1 MNGDQLSP
9 RRREL
14 LEALRRERRLPARAD
29 GIPRREPSERAPMSF
44 SQQRLWYLDRMLPG
58 ASLYLVP
65 VAYRLQ
71 GPLDHEALVKA
82 LNELVARHESLRTTF
97 AMDGAEPV
105 QLIAADLRL
114 DLPVVDCDGEDE
126 LWSRLAA
133 LAVEPMDL
141 SRGPLLRGRLL
152 RRGPEEHVLLLTFHH
167 AVADD
172 WSLEVF
178 NRELG
183 ELYAAH
189 HAGRPVELPEPAI
202 QYPDF
207 AIWQREWSAGPE
219 YDAQLSHWR
228 RALEGAPQ
236 VLELLPDRPRP
247 PAQSFEGRSLP
258 FRVEGPAEDFHVFC
272 RALGATP
279 AMVLLAA
286 FQVLLARYTGHTD
299 IVVGTPI
306 ANRDRAELEGLIG
319 FLTNTVVIRTD
330 VSGNPSFAAVVAR
343 VREAM
348 LDAHANQGL
357 PFEKLV
363 EALRPERHLSR
374 SPLFQMMFI
383 YQQGAES
390 RPDLDELTVTPV
402 QVPCETS
409 KFDLTLAVRDGED
422 GIEGSVE
429 YSTDLFDE
437 ASIRALTRHFGTLL
451 AAAVADAATPVWE
464 LPILSPVERERILVG
479 WNQTDQPIGENLVH
493 RMFTLR
499 ARAVPDAVAVVD
511 EGGELTYRELDAA
524 SDEWARALQAL
535 GVGRGSLVGI
545 CLERSVEFAVAFL
558 AVLKAGGAYV
568 PLDPAQ
574 PKDRLAFVLD
584 DTQAALL
591 LTSGRLAD
599 RFAGSPARVVEVE
612 TLDGSGAPPLRESGT
627 GHDDLAYVIYTSGS
641 TGRPK
646 GVMVTHRGLANY
658 AAWARDEYAP
668 VGGAPVHSSVGF
680 DLTVTSMLVPLLAGG
695 TVHLLPEGVGAEGL
709 GEALLAR
716 RAPYGLTKIT
726 PAHLEVVAHQ
736 LPPHEAA
743 GRTRSFVIGGESLLA
758 ENIAFW
764 RRHAPETRLINEYGP
779 TETTVGCATYEVSER
794 SPVTGA
800 VPIGRPIANTR
811 LYVLDPLL
819 NPVPVGVAGELH
831 VGGAGVARGYLN
843 RPGLTAERFL
853 PDPFSTSGGERMY
866 RTGDI
871 VRYRADGNLEYLGRQ
886 DTQVKLRGFRVEL
899 GEIEAVMTRLPAVAE
914 VAVTLREDTP
924 GDRRLVAYVVESG
937 DGDQG
942 GAGALREALR
952 AELPDYMV
960 PSAFVVLDALPL
972 TANGKVDRAAL
983 PAPSSGPVP
992 EPARDNEMEGDVE
1005 GIVAGVWRTLLGRD
1019 DIGAHDNFFE
1029 AGGHSLLLLA
1039 VHGRLV
1045 ELFGDR
1051 LTVTDLFRHPTIR
1064 SLADFLVAGDPARA
1078 TVAVKAAVPS
1088 GGAIAVIGMAC
1099 RFPGARTPEEFWRN
1113 IDDGVEAVQSF
1124 SDEEILSDG
1133 GDPALLG
1140 DPAYVKAGTV
1150 LADIDRFDAGFF
1162 DLTPR
1167 EAEILDP
1174 QHRLFLEC
1182 SWEALE
1188 YAGYDPHRYSGQI
1201 GVFAGSG
1208 RSTYLTDNLLQAPE
1222 VVRAVGEYQLML
1234 STEKDFLPTRVS
1246 YKFNLRGPSISV
1258 NTACSTSLVA
1268 IHLAGA
1274 SLRSGECDLALAG
1287 GARVEAAQRRGYL
1300 YQVGGIESP
1309 DGHCRP
1315 FDVDAQGTFG
1325 SSGVGVV
1332 ALKRLEDAIAD
1343 GDVIHA
1349 VIRGSAVNN
1358 DGARKVGYVAP
1369 AVDGQAEVIERAL
1382 AAAGVSPGTI
1392 DYIETHGT
1400 ATPLGDPIE
1409 VAALAQVYGREETSR
1424 PCALGSVKSN
1434 IGHTDAAAG
1443 VAGLIKTVM
1452 ALKDGTLP
1460 ASLNFSAPNPRIDFD
1475 GTRFYVNTESRA
1487 WPTGDGPRRAAVSSF
1502 GMGGTNAHVILEEAP
1517 RIPPRD
1523 TADDPELLVLSA
1535 RTPSALDAVTERL
1548 GDHLRDHPEVSLASA
1563 ATTLRLGRRE
1573 LDHRRT
1579 LVSAD
1584 RKAAVEILTAK
1595 DPQRLRSGTARRTR
1609 GVAFVFPGQ
1618 GSQYPAMGAGL
1629 YRREGVFRATVDL
1642 CSEFLRPHLGLD
1654 LRDVLYAGDGSTL
1667 QQTWL
1672 TQPALFVTE
1681 YALAR
1686 HLMEWGVRP
1695 AAMAGHSI
1703 GEYVAA
1709 CLAGVFSVEDALRL
1723 VSARGRLVQ
1732 DLPSG
1737 AMLAVPLPETEVR
1750 WLLDEELSLAAVNGP
1765 ALCVVAGPHAAV
1777 AAVEERLSR
1786 RGVTCRQ
1793 LRTSHAFHSSMLDPV
1808 LDAFAA
1814 EVGRVSLQPPR
1825 LPYLSNVTGS
1835 WVTAEEATDPAFWAR
1850 HLRETVRFGD
1860 CARILLEEGH
1870 AVAEVGPGRTLA
1882 TFLRNRDAGRPDRRE
1897 EGGPETP
1904 ANAVVTLM
1912 RHLADD
1918 TDDLAHVL
1926 DGVGRLWLAGVPVDW
1941 ARLPEG
1947 GPRVPLPTYPFERRR
1962 HWVQGR
1968 GMPAQPA
1975 EEPAGDLSPLSSP
1988 EVAAGDATRARVAA
2002 VWEELFGIT
2011 PIGDHD
2017 DFFELGGHSLLATQ
2031 LVARLRSVL
2040 GVEIPIEA
2048 VFKHPT
2054 VARLAASL
2062 PESGTVTEER
2072 PESVTK
2078 EPPEKPDDGEHP
2090 ESVTKE
2096 PPGEVTEEPPGKAD
2110 DGPLPLSFA
2119 QRRIWFLDQMYPD
2132 QRAYTIAVPL
2142 ELEGELDERAL
2153 QAAVQEIVHRHEVL
2167 RTTFPV
2173 SGGEPVQLVAAP
2185 GPVELPVIEV
2195 PDMTAAERVASE
2207 LARTRFDLAEGPVF
2221 LPTLL
2226 RVGPTHHVLSLNM
2239 HHIVSDGWS
2248 MGIMARELGVLYNAF
2263 AANRESPLGDLSLSY
2278 GDYTRWQRER
2288 VEEVLEPELA
2298 YWTRQLAGAPP
2309 ALELPTDKP
2318 RPPMQTFDGAVS
2330 TRLLPLDLTDRLRG
2344 LSREHGLTLYM
2355 TLLGALQTLLYRYT
2369 GQSDICVGSP
2379 VAGRTRAEHE
2389 ELIGCFLNTLVL
2401 RTRLDGQMSFGELLP
2416 QVRETA
2422 LNAYACQ
2429 DVPFERLVDALNLP
2443 RDPSRNP
2450 LFQVMFNLMNLPSD
2464 EVLMDGLRVRRPDVN
2479 ADASQVDLGLY
2490 VYEVEGG
2497 LDCHLKYN
2505 TDLFEERT
2513 VERML
2518 GHFETLLEAFAADPS
2533 IRLADVEFLTPAE
2546 RREQLVEWNVS
2557 ADDQVP
2563 ACRIHELVER
2573 QADRTPEAIAITFDG
2588 LSLTYRQLD
2597 RRANRLAH
2605 RLRSLGVGP
2614 DVLVGVAVER
2624 SQTMMVALL
2633 AVLKAGGA
2641 YVPLDP
2647 MYPRDRRTYILENSG
2662 AAVLIT
2668 QEGLLGDYGGYGG
2681 QTVLLDADIEQESA
2695 DRPEVPAPASSLA
2708 YIIYTSG
2715 STGRPKGV
2723 AVPHSAAV
2731 NLLHSVGRAPGMK
2744 PSDTLVAVAS
2754 FAFDISV
2761 LDMFL
2766 PLSVGAR
2773 VVIATRDQAYDATRL
2788 AALMAAENATFLQV
2802 TPATWHLLVSSGWQG
2817 IPGLKAVTGGDALPA
2832 ALAADLLDR
2841 TGELWNMYGP
2851 TETTIYSTGA
2861 RVHKDGGPIT
2871 IGPPIANTQVYVLDP
2886 AMRLL
2891 PVGAVG
2897 EIHIGGLGVTR
2908 GYLGQPDVTAD
2919 RFVPDPYGPVPGAR
2933 LYRSGDLGRFRP
2945 DGTVEFVGRNDA
2957 QVKVRGFRI
2966 ELGEI
2971 ETQLLAHPTVR
2982 DAVVVVREEDGAKE
2996 IVAYLRPHPGQDPV
3010 DAGEWRTYLRRNLP
3024 DYMVPTA
3031 FVTMEDF
3038 PLTPNG
3044 KVNRQALPAPDRNRS
3059 FDDSGYVAPRTPLE
3073 TALVTQ
3079 WAQVL
3084 GVERLGIDDNFFDL
3098 GGDSFKAVRAVRGN
3112 DLSAGV
3118 LDLFNNPTV
3127 RSFAEHAG
3135 ERSTP
3140 ESGERST
3147 RLFHELTP
3155 PRAKGDSP
3163 LTIVCLPFAG
3173 AGAIIYRSLAAAA
3186 PSGVSLY
3193 ALEPPGHDVNRPDEP
3208 MLPMDELLSRCVEE
3222 IKERI
3227 TGPLVLYGHCMG
3239 GAMTVALAER
3249 LESEGIDFARL
3260 FIGGHFPAPRL
3271 PGRLADLL
3279 HRMFPIERRTSK
3291 RAQLDFLR
3299 AMGFFTDALTDEEQ
3313 AFLMRVFFRDV
3324 ENGEDY
3330 YTARYRDGGAR
3341 KLAAPIVSVI
3351 GTADRATELYQERF
3365 REWEEFSDSVSLEL
3379 IEGAGHYFQK
3389 HQAAELMDII
3399 TSYHGR
3405 PDGRSGNEQA
3415 RNDHM
3420 ENGRAREERAGTP
3433 PARTSQ
3439 PSLRTFSLVA
3449 AGQIVSVIGTGLTT
3463 FAMGLWVYQRSGSIS
3478 LFALTT
3484 VLALL
3489 PAVVLAPV
3497 AGTLADR
3504 WDRRK
3509 IMIFADTFAAVGT
3522 LGLGAL
3528 YLFGHLELWH
3538 IFVAVAIGS
3547 CANAFQQPAYL
3558 AAVTQLVPKRYYG
3571 RANGITQLGSAVST
3585 TLAPLLGGA
3594 LAAAIGLQGII
3605 LIDLVS
3611 FLVAVTINLSIRFP
3625 DTLFVRKEEPFGKEL
3640 IGGWR
3645 YISRRHGLMA
3655 IIGFTVVLNF
3665 MMGMVELLATPLALS
3680 LGDTSVLGMVLAA
3693 SGVGLLVGSA
3703 LMAVTGGLRRRTTG
3717 ILGSFGLIGLSMVV
3731 MGLWPHPVFPALG
3744 LFGIGLA
3751 TAGVNTHWLSIV
3763 QAKVGLELQ
3772 GRVIATTLMLS
3783 WMMVPAGF
3791 LLSGPLAEHVFEPLA
3806 TSPGRGIALLM
3817 ITAGVCTMLLGLAAY
3832 RYRPVRLLEDD
3843 LPDVIPDAKI
3853 ITDKDVL
3860 QELADRQLVMKEGAT
3875 R

>member
-1 MNGDQLSP
+1 MNGDQWSP

-14 LEALRRERRLPARAD
+14 LEALRRKRRLPARAG
-29 GIPRREPSERAPMSF
+29 GIPRREPSDRAPMSF
-44 SQQRLWYLDRMLPG
+44 SQQRLWYLDRMLPDTN
-58 ASLYLVP
+58 LYLVP

-126 LWSRLAA
+126 LRSRLAT

-141 SRGPLLRGRLL
+141 GRGPLLRGRLL

-167 AVADD
+167 AVADE

-183 ELYAAH
+183 ELYTAH
-189 HAGRPVELPEPAI
+189 RARRPVELPEPVI

-207 AIWQREWSAGPE
+207 AVWQREWPAGPE
-219 YDAQLSHWR
+219 YDAQLSYWR

-258 FRVEGPAEDFHVFC
+258 FRVEGSVEEFHAFC
-272 RALGATP
+272 RGLGATP

-286 FQVLLARYTGHTD
+286 FQILLARYTGHTD

-390 RPDLDELTVTPV
+390 RPDLEELTVTPV

-422 GIEGSVE
+422 GIEGFVE

-437 ASIRALTRHFGTLL
+437 VSVRRLSRHFGTLL
-451 AAAVADAATPVWE
+451 AAAVADATTPVWE

-493 RMFTLR
+493 QMFTLR
-499 ARAVPDAVAVVD
+499 ARSVPDAVAVVD

-524 SDEWARALQAL
+524 SDEWARALQEL

-574 PKDRLAFVLD
+574 PRDRLAFVLD

-599 RFAGSPARVVEVE
+599 RFAGSSARVVEVE

-646 GVMVTHRGLANY
+646 GVMVTHRGIANY
-658 AAWARDEYAP
+658 AVWARDEYVP

-736 LPPHEAA
+736 LPPPEAA

-764 RRHAPETRLINEYGP
+764 RRHAPDTRLINEYGP
-779 TETTVGCATYEVSER
+779 TETVVGCATYEVWEQT
-794 SPVTGA
+794 PATGA

-853 PDPFSTSGGERMY
+853 PDPFSASGGERMY

-899 GEIEAVMTRLPAVAE
+899 GEIEAVMTRLPAVAD

-924 GDRRLVAYVVESG
+924 GDRRLVAYVVKSGDGDG

-983 PAPSSGPVP
+983 PAPSAGPVP
-992 EPARDNEMEGDVE
+992 EPARDNDVE
-1005 GIVAGVWRTLLGRD
+1005 GVVAGVWRTLLGRD

-1039 VHGRLV
+1039 VHGKLV

-1051 LTVTDLFRHPTIR
+1051 ITVTDLFRHPTIR
-1064 SLADFLVAGDPARA
+1064 SLADFLVAGEPARA
-1078 TVAVKAAVPS
+1078 AVAVKAAVPS

-1113 IDDGVEAVQSF
+1113 IDEGVEAVRSF

-1162 DLTPR
+1162 DFTPR

-1208 RSTYLTDNLLQAPE
+1208 RSTYLTDNLLHAPE
-1222 VVRAVGEYQLML
+1222 IVRAVGEYQLML
-1234 STEKDFLPTRVS
+1234 STDKDFLPTRVS

-1274 SLRSGECDLALAG
+1274 SLLSGECDIALAG

-1315 FDVDAQGTFG
+1315 FDVDAQGTLG

-1382 AAAGVSPGTI
+1382 AVAGVSPGTI

-1424 PCALGSVKSN
+1424 SCALGSVKSN

-1517 RIPPRD
+1517 RIPSRD
-1523 TADDPELLVLSA
+1523 TAGDPELLVLSA
-1535 RTPSALDAVTERL
+1535 GTPSALDAVTERL

-1695 AAMAGHSI
+1695 DAMAGHSV

-1765 ALCVVAGPHAAV
+1765 ALCVVAGPHPAV
-1777 AAVEERLSR
+1777 AALEERLLR
-1786 RGVTCRQ
+1786 RGVTCRR
-1793 LRTSHAFHSSMLDPV
+1793 LRTSHAFHSSMLDPA

-1814 EVGRVSLQPPR
+1814 EVGRASLQPPR

-1882 TFLRNRDAGRPDRRE
+1882 TFLRNKDGGRPDRRE

-1912 RHLADD
+1912 RHPADD

-1941 ARLPEG
+1941 ARFPEG
-1947 GPRVPLPTYPFERRR
+1947 GPRVPLPTYPFERKR

-1975 EEPAGDLSPLSSP
+1975 EEAVDGPSPDSPLSSP
-1988 EVAAGDATRARVAA
+1988 ELAPGDATRARIAA
-2002 VWEELFGIT
+2002 VWEEVLGIT

-2040 GVEIPIEA
+2040 GAEVPIEA
-2048 VFKHPT
+2048 VFEHPT
-2054 VARLAASL
+2054 VARLAAAL
-2062 PESGTVTEER
+2062 PQSGTVTGER
-2072 PESVTK
+2072 PEGASG
-2078 EPPEKPDDGEHP
+2078 EPLGKAPVEA
-2090 ESVTKE
+2090 
-2096 PPGEVTEEPPGKAD
+2096 PGEPD

-2119 QRRIWFLDQMYPD
+2119 QRRIWFMDQMHPD
-2132 QRAYTIAVPL
+2132 QSAYTIAMTL

-2153 QAAVQEIVHRHEVL
+2153 RAAVQEIVHRHETL
-2167 RTTFPV
+2167 RTTFPAPD
-2173 SGGEPVQLVAAP
+2173 GEPVQMVTAP

-2195 PDMTAAERVASE
+2195 PDVTAAEQAASE
-2207 LARTRFDLAEGPVF
+2207 LARTRFDLVEGPVF
-2221 LPTLL
+2221 QAALL
-2226 RVGPTHHVLSLNM
+2226 RVGRTHHALSLSM

-2248 MGIMARELGVLYNAF
+2248 LGIIARELGVLYNAF
-2263 AANRESPLGDLSLSY
+2263 AANRESPLGDLPLSY
-2278 GDYTRWQRER
+2278 GDYTLWQRER
-2288 VEEVLEPELA
+2288 LQEVLEPDLA
-2298 YWTRQLAGAPP
+2298 YWRRQLADAPP

-2318 RPPMQTFDGAVS
+2318 RPPLQTFDGAVS
-2330 TRLLPLDLTDRLRG
+2330 ARLLSVDLADRLRG

-2355 TLLGALQTLLYRYT
+2355 TLLGALQTLLHRYT

-2379 VAGRTRAEHE
+2379 VAGRTRSEQE

-2401 RTRLDGQMSFGELLP
+2401 RTRLDGRMAFGDLLP

-2422 LNAYACQ
+2422 LNAYARQ

-2450 LFQVMFNLMNLPSD
+2450 LFQVMFNLMNLPPD
-2464 EVLMDGLRVRRPDVN
+2464 ELRLDGLRVRRLPV
-2479 ADASQVDLGLY
+2479 DARAAQVDLALY
-2490 VYEVEGG
+2490 VYEVNGG
-2497 LDCHLKYN
+2497 LDCRLEYN

-2518 GHFETLLEAFAADPS
+2518 GHFETLLEAFVADPS

-2546 RREQLVEWNVS
+2546 RHEQLVEWNAS

-2563 ACRIHELVER
+2563 ARRIHELVER
-2573 QADRTPEAIAITFDG
+2573 QADRTPEAVAVTYDG

-2647 MYPRDRRTYILENSG
+2647 MYPRDRRTYILEHSG
-2662 AAVLIT
+2662 AAVLIA
-2668 QEGLLGDYGGYGG
+2668 QEGLLGDYDGYGG
-2681 QTVLLDADIEQESA
+2681 QTVLLDADTELESA

-2708 YIIYTSG
+2708 YVLYTSG

-2723 AVPHSAAV
+2723 AVPHSTVV
-2731 NLLHSVGRAPGMK
+2731 NFLHSMGREPGLK
-2744 PSDTLVAVAS
+2744 PSDTLVAVTT

-2761 LDMFL
+2761 LEMFL
-2766 PLSVGAR
+2766 PLCAGAR
-2773 VVIATRDQAYDATRL
+2773 VVIASRDEAYDATLL
-2788 AALMAAENATFLQV
+2788 AALMTAENATFLQA

-2817 IPGLKAVTGGDALPA
+2817 APGLKALAGGEALPA

-2851 TETTIYSTGA
+2851 TETTIWSTMA
-2861 RVHKDGGPIT
+2861 RVGEDGGPIT
-2871 IGPPIANTQVYVLDP
+2871 IGHPIGNTQVYVLDRE
-2886 AMRLL
+2886 MRLL
-2891 PVGAVG
+2891 PAGAVG
-2897 EIHIGGLGVTR
+2897 ELHIGGLGVTR
-2908 GYLGQPDVTAD
+2908 GYLGQPDITAD

-2933 LYRSGDLGRFRP
+2933 LYRTGDLARFRP
-2945 DGTVEFVGRNDA
+2945 DGTVEFLGRNDA

-2971 ETQLLAHPTVR
+2971 ETHLLAHPTVR
-2982 DAVVVVREEDGAKE
+2982 DAVVVVREDGDAKE

-3010 DAGEWRTYLRRNLP
+3010 EAGEWRAHLRRDLP

-3044 KVNRQALPAPDRNRS
+3044 KVDRLALPAPDRTRS
-3059 FDDSGYVAPRTPLE
+3059 FDESGYVAPRTPLE
-3073 TALVTQ
+3073 MTLATQ

-3084 GVERLGIDDNFFDL
+3084 GMERLGIDDNFFDL
-3098 GGDSFKAVRAVRGN
+3098 GGDSFKAVRAVRGSG
-3112 DLSAGV
+3112 LSAGV
-3118 LDLFNNPTV
+3118 LDLFKNPTV
-3127 RSFAEHAG
+3127 RAFAEHAG
-3135 ERSTP
+3135 
-3140 ESGERST
+3140 GGST

-3155 PRAKGDSP
+3155 PRPKGDDSL
-3163 LTIVCLPFAG
+3163 LTLVCLPFAG
-3173 AGAIIYRSLAAAA
+3173 AGAITYRSLAAAVPA
-3186 PSGVSLY
+3186 GVSLY

-3208 MLPMDELLSRCVEE
+3208 MLPMDELVSRCVEE

-3249 LESEGIDFARL
+3249 LEAEGVDLVRI

-3279 HRMFPIERRTSK
+3279 HRMFPTEHRTSK
-3291 RAQLDFLR
+3291 RATLDFLR
-3299 AMGFFTDALTDEEQ
+3299 AMGFFTDALDEKEQ
-3313 AFLMRVFFRDV
+3313 AFLMRAFFKDTRD
-3324 ENGEDY
+3324 GEDY

-3351 GTADRATELYQERF
+3351 G
-3365 REWEEFSDSVSLEL
+3365 
-3379 IEGAGHYFQK
+3379 
-3389 HQAAELMDII
+3389 AA
-3399 TSYHGR
+3399 
-3405 PDGRSGNEQA
+3405 
-3415 RNDHM
+3415 
-3420 ENGRAREERAGTP
+3420 
-3433 PARTSQ
+3433 
-3439 PSLRTFSLVA
+3439 
-3449 AGQIVSVIGTGLTT
+3449 
-3463 FAMGLWVYQRSGSIS
+3463 
-3478 LFALTT
+3478 
-3484 VLALL
+3484 
-3489 PAVVLAPV
+3489 
-3497 AGTLADR
+3497 
-3504 WDRRK
+3504 
-3509 IMIFADTFAAVGT
+3509 
-3522 LGLGAL
+3522 
-3528 YLFGHLELWH
+3528 
-3538 IFVAVAIGS
+3538 
-3547 CANAFQQPAYL
+3547 
-3558 AAVTQLVPKRYYG
+3558 
-3571 RANGITQLGSAVST
+3571 
-3585 TLAPLLGGA
+3585 
-3594 LAAAIGLQGII
+3594 
-3605 LIDLVS
+3605 
-3611 FLVAVTINLSIRFP
+3611 
-3625 DTLFVRKEEPFGKEL
+3625 
-3640 IGGWR
+3640 
-3645 YISRRHGLMA
+3645 
-3655 IIGFTVVLNF
+3655 
-3665 MMGMVELLATPLALS
+3665 
-3680 LGDTSVLGMVLAA
+3680 
-3693 SGVGLLVGSA
+3693 
-3703 LMAVTGGLRRRTTG
+3703 
-3717 ILGSFGLIGLSMVV
+3717 
-3731 MGLWPHPVFPALG
+3731 
-3744 LFGIGLA
+3744 
-3751 TAGVNTHWLSIV
+3751 
-3763 QAKVGLELQ
+3763 
-3772 GRVIATTLMLS
+3772 
-3783 WMMVPAGF
+3783 
-3791 LLSGPLAEHVFEPLA
+3791 
-3806 TSPGRGIALLM
+3806 
-3817 ITAGVCTMLLGLAAY
+3817 
-3832 RYRPVRLLEDD
+3832 
-3843 LPDVIPDAKI
+3843 
-3853 ITDKDVL
+3853 
-3860 QELADRQLVMKEGAT
+3860 
-3875 R
+3875 

>member
-1 MNGDQLSP
+1 MNGDRLSP

-14 LEALRRERRLPARAD
+14 LEALRRKRRLPAAGGRVS
-29 GIPRREPSERAPMSF
+29 RREPSERVPMSF

-58 ASLYLVP
+58 ASLYLLP
-65 VAYRLQ
+65 VAYRLR
-71 GPLDHEALVKA
+71 GALDHEALVQA

-105 QLIAADLRL
+105 QLIAENLRL
-114 DLPVVDCDGEDE
+114 DLPVVDCDGEAE
-126 LWSRLAA
+126 LWARLAA

-141 SRGPLLRGRLL
+141 GRGPLLRGRLM
-152 RRGPEEHVLLLTFHH
+152 RCGSEEHVLLLTFHH
-167 AVADD
+167 AVADA

-189 HAGRPVELPEPAI
+189 RARRPVELPEPPI

-207 AIWQREWSAGPE
+207 AVWQREWLAGPE
-219 YDAQLSHWR
+219 YDAQLSYWR
-228 RALEGAPQ
+228 QALEGAPR

-247 PAQSFEGRSLP
+247 PAQSFKGKSLP
-258 FRVEGPAEDFHVFC
+258 FRVEGPAEEFHALC
-272 RALGATP
+272 RSLGATP

-330 VSGNPSFAAVVAR
+330 VSGNPSFAAVVER

-363 EALRPERHLSR
+363 EELRPERHLSR
-374 SPLFQMMFI
+374 SPLFQMMFL
-383 YQQGAES
+383 YQQGADS
-390 RPDLDELTVTPV
+390 RPDLDGLTVTSV

-409 KFDLTLAVRDGED
+409 KFDLTLALRDDDD
-422 GIEGSVE
+422 GIEGIVE

-437 ASIRALTRHFGTLL
+437 DSIRRLIRHFRTLV
-451 AAAVADAATPVWE
+451 AGAVADATTPVRE
-464 LPILSPVERERILVG
+464 LPILSSTEREQILVE
-479 WNQTDQPIGENLVH
+479 WNRTHQPLGDDLVH
-493 RMFTLR
+493 QVFTAR
-499 ARAVPDAVAVVD
+499 ARFAPDDVAVVD
-511 EGGELTYRELDAA
+511 GNGELTYRELDAA

-545 CLERSVEFAVAFL
+545 CLERSAEFAVAFL

-574 PKDRLAFVLD
+574 PRDRLAFILD
-584 DTQAALL
+584 DTQAGLL

-599 RFAGSPARVVEVE
+599 RFAGSSALVAEVE
-612 TLDGSGAPPLRESGT
+612 TLGAPGTPPLKESGT
-627 GHDDLAYVIYTSGS
+627 GPDDLAYVIYTSGS

-646 GVMVTHRGLANY
+646 GVMVTHRGIANY
-658 AAWARDEYAP
+658 AAWACHEYDP
-668 VGGAPVHSSVGF
+668 TGGAPVHSSVGF
-680 DLTVTSMLVPLLAGG
+680 DLTVTSLLVPLLAGG
-695 TVHLLPEGVGAEGL
+695 TVHLLPEGAGAEGL
-709 GEALLAR
+709 GEALRTR
-716 RAPYGLTKIT
+716 RAPYGLAKIT
-726 PAHLEVVAHQ
+726 PAHLEIVAHQ
-736 LPPHEAA
+736 LSPHEAE
-743 GRTRSFVIGGESLLA
+743 GRTRRFVIGGESLLA

-764 RRHAPETRLINEYGP
+764 RRHAPGTRLINEYGP
-779 TETTVGCATYEVSER
+779 TETTVGCATYEVWEQT
-794 SPVTGA
+794 PTTGA
-800 VPIGRPIANTR
+800 VPIGRPIANTE

-819 NPVPVGVAGELH
+819 NPVPVGVAGELY

-853 PDPFSTSGGERMY
+853 PNPFSTPGGERMY

-871 VRYRADGNLEYLGRQ
+871 VRYRADGNLEYLGRE

-899 GEIEAVMTRLPAVAE
+899 GEVEAAMTRLPAVAD
-914 VAVTLREDTP
+914 VAVTLSEDTP
-924 GDRRLVAYVVESG
+924 GDRRLVAYVVKSGDGDG

-942 GAGALREALR
+942 GVGALREALG

-960 PSAFVVLDALPL
+960 PSAFVFLDALPL

-983 PAPSSGPVP
+983 PAPPSRPVIVA
-992 EPARDNEMEGDVE
+992 ARGGDVE
-1005 GIVAGVWRTLLGRD
+1005 DTVAGVWKTLLGLED
-1019 DIGAHDNFFE
+1019 VGVHDNFFE
-1029 AGGHSLLLLA
+1029 VGGHSLLLLA

-1064 SLADFLVAGDPARA
+1064 SLADFLTAGESPGTTAVAEVTAP
-1078 TVAVKAAVPS
+1078 T
-1088 GGAIAVIGMAC
+1088 GGAIAIVGLAC

-1113 IDDGVEAVQSF
+1113 IGNGVEAVRPF

-1150 LADIDRFDAGFF
+1150 LDDIDRFDAAFF
-1162 DLTPR
+1162 DFTPR

-1188 YAGYDPHRYSGQI
+1188 YAGYDSQRYSGRI

-1208 RSTYLTDNLLQAPE
+1208 RSTYLTDNLLTAPE
-1222 VVRAVGEYQLML
+1222 VVRAVGEYQLTL
-1234 STEKDFLPTRVS
+1234 GNDKDFLPTRVS
-1246 YKFNLRGPSISV
+1246 YKLNLRGPSVNV

-1268 IHLAGA
+1268 VHLAGM
-1274 SLRSGECDLALAG
+1274 SLLSGECDLALAG
-1287 GARVEAAQRRGYL
+1287 GASVAAAQRRGYL
-1300 YQVGGIESP
+1300 YQVGGIGSP

-1315 FDVDAQGTFG
+1315 FDADAQGTIG

-1332 ALKRLEDAIAD
+1332 VLKRLEDAIAD

-1369 AVDGQAEVIERAL
+1369 SVDGQAEAIERAL
-1382 AAAGVSPGTI
+1382 AAAGVSSGTI

-1409 VAALAQVYGREETSR
+1409 VAALAQVYGRDEGASR

-1460 ASLNFSAPNPRIDFD
+1460 ASLNFSAPNPKIDFG

-1573 LDHRRT
+1573 LSHRRT
-1579 LVSAD
+1579 LVSID
-1584 RKAAVEILTAK
+1584 RKAAVEALTSK
-1595 DPQRLRSGTARRTR
+1595 DSRGLRSGAGQTRER

-1629 YRREGVFRATVDL
+1629 YRRGGVFRATVDL
-1642 CSEFLRPHLGLD
+1642 CSEILRPHLGLD

-1667 QQTWL
+1667 RQTWL

-1695 AAMAGHSI
+1695 DAMAGHSI

-1709 CLAGVFSVEDALRL
+1709 CLSGVFSVEDALRL
-1723 VSARGRLVQ
+1723 VTARGRLVQ

-1765 ALCVVAGPHAAV
+1765 VLCVVAGPHSAV
-1777 AAVEERLSR
+1777 AALEERLSR

-1835 WVTAEEATDPAFWAR
+1835 WVTAEEATDPAFWVR
-1850 HLRETVRFGD
+1850 HLRETVRFAD

-1882 TFLRNRDAGRPDRRE
+1882 AFLRHRDGGQADRQ
-1897 EGGPETP
+1897 EGGQARGQ
-1904 ANAVVTLM
+1904 ANVVVTLM
-1912 RHLADD
+1912 RHPVDDADD
-1918 TDDLAHVL
+1918 FAHML
-1926 DGVGRLWLAGVPVDW
+1926 DGVGRLWLAGVPIDW
-1941 ARLPEG
+1941 TRFPAG
-1947 GPRVPLPTYPFERRR
+1947 GPRVPLPTYPFERKR

-1968 GMPAQPA
+1968 GMPVAVEEQPV
-1975 EEPAGDLSPLSSP
+1975 GDVSPPFPP
-1988 EVAAGDATRARVAA
+1988 ELAPGDATRTRIAA
-2002 VWEELFGIT
+2002 VWEELLGIA
-2011 PIGDHD
+2011 PVGVHD
-2017 DFFELGGHSLLATQ
+2017 DFFELGGHSLTATQ
-2031 LVARLRSVL
+2031 LVARLRSVF
-2040 GVEIPIEA
+2040 GVEVPIEA
-2048 VFKHPT
+2048 VFEHPT
-2054 VARLAASL
+2054 VAGLAAVL
-2062 PESGTVTEER
+2062 PESRPLTGAR
-2072 PESVTK
+2072 PEETF
-2078 EPPEKPDDGEHP
+2078 E
-2090 ESVTKE
+2090 E
-2096 PPGEVTEEPPGKAD
+2096 PPGETSGKPVEEP
-2110 DGPLPLSFA
+2110 DGSPVPLSFA
-2119 QRRIWFLDQMYPD
+2119 QRRIWFLDQMHPD
-2132 QRAYTIAVPL
+2132 QSAYTIAIAL

-2153 QAAVQEIVHRHEVL
+2153 RAAVQEIVHRHEAL
-2167 RTTFPV
+2167 RTTFPAPD
-2173 SGGEPVQLVAAP
+2173 GEPIQLITAP

-2195 PDMTAAERVASE
+2195 PDVTTAGQAACEM
-2207 LARTRFDLAEGPVF
+2207 ARSRFDLAAGPVF
-2221 LPTLL
+2221 RAALL
-2226 RVGPTHHVLSLNM
+2226 RTGRTHHVLSLYM
-2239 HHIVSDGWS
+2239 HHIASDGWS
-2248 MGIMARELGVLYNAF
+2248 LGIIARELGVLYNAF
-2263 AANRESPLGDLSLSY
+2263 AANRESPLGDLPLRY
-2278 GDYTRWQRER
+2278 GDYTLWQRER
-2288 VEEVLEPELA
+2288 LRDVLEPDLA
-2298 YWTRQLAGAPP
+2298 YWRRQLADAPP
-2309 ALELPTDKP
+2309 ALELPMDNP
-2318 RPPMQTFDGAVS
+2318 RPPLQTFEGAVS
-2330 TRLLPLDLTDRLRG
+2330 TRLLPVDLADRLRG
-2344 LSREHGLTLYM
+2344 LSKDHGLTLYM
-2355 TLLGALQTLLYRYT
+2355 TLLGALQALLYRYT

-2379 VAGRTRAEHE
+2379 VAGRTRSEQE
-2389 ELIGCFLNTLVL
+2389 ELVGCFLNTLVL
-2401 RTRLDGQMSFGELLP
+2401 RTRLDGRLSFGDLLP
-2416 QVRETA
+2416 RVRETA
-2422 LNAYACQ
+2422 LNAYAHQ
-2429 DVPFERLVDALNLP
+2429 DVPFERLVDELNLP

-2464 EVLMDGLRVRRPDVN
+2464 ELRMDGLRVRRLPL
-2479 ADASQVDLGLY
+2479 DARAAQVDLALY
-2490 VYEVEGG
+2490 VYEVNGG
-2497 LDCHLKYN
+2497 LDCRLEYN

-2513 VERML
+2513 AERML
-2518 GHFETLLEAFAADPS
+2518 GHFEALLEAFAADPS

-2546 RREQLVEWNVS
+2546 RHEQLVDWNGPV
-2557 ADDQVP
+2557 DDRVP

-2573 QADRTPEAIAITFDG
+2573 QADRTPEAVAVTFDG
-2588 LSLTYRQLD
+2588 LSLTYRRLD

-2605 RLRSLGVGP
+2605 RLRALGVGP

-2647 MYPRDRRTYILENSG
+2647 MYPRDRQRYILEHSG

-2668 QEGLLGDYGGYGG
+2668 QQELLDGYEGYGG
-2681 QTVLLDADIEQESA
+2681 QLVLLDADVEQESA
-2695 DRPEVPAPASSLA
+2695 DRPEVKAPASSLA
-2708 YIIYTSG
+2708 YVLYTSG

-2723 AVPHSAAV
+2723 AVPHSAVV
-2731 NLLHSVGRAPGMK
+2731 NFLHSMGREPGLK
-2744 PSDTLVAVAS
+2744 PSDTLVAVTT

-2761 LDMFL
+2761 LEMFL

-2773 VVIATRDQAYDATRL
+2773 VVIASRDEAYDATRL
-2788 AALMAAENATFLQV
+2788 AALMAAENATFLQA

-2817 IPGLKAVTGGDALPA
+2817 APGLKALAGGEALPS
-2832 ALAADLLDR
+2832 ALASDVLDR

-2851 TETTIYSTGA
+2851 TETTIWSTMA
-2861 RVHKDGGPIT
+2861 RVRGDGGPIT
-2871 IGPPIANTQVYVLDP
+2871 IGHPIANTQVYVLDRT
-2886 AMRLL
+2886 MRLV
-2891 PVGAVG
+2891 PAGAVG
-2897 EIHIGGLGVTR
+2897 ELHIGGEGVAR

-2933 LYRSGDLGRFRP
+2933 LYRTGDLARYRP
-2945 DGTVEFVGRNDA
+2945 DGTVEFLGRNDA
-2957 QVKVRGFRI
+2957 QVKVRGYRI

-2971 ETQLLAHPTVR
+2971 ETHLLAHPAVR
-2982 DAVVVVREEDGAKE
+2982 DAVVVVREDDGAKE

-3010 DAGEWRTYLRRNLP
+3010 GPGEWRAYLRQNLP

-3031 FVTMEDF
+3031 FVTMETF

-3044 KVNRQALPAPDRNRS
+3044 KVDRLALPAPDHSRS
-3059 FDDSGYVAPRTPLE
+3059 AGGAGYVAPRTPLE
-3073 TALVTQ
+3073 VTLVTQ
-3079 WAQVL
+3079 WSQVL

-3112 DLSAGV
+3112 GLSAGV
-3118 LDLFNNPTV
+3118 LDLFKNPTV
-3127 RSFAEHAG
+3127 RAFAEHAG
-3135 ERSTP
+3135 
-3140 ESGERST
+3140 GRST

-3155 PRAKGDSP
+3155 PRPAGESV
-3163 LTIVCLPFAG
+3163 LTLVCLPFAG
-3173 AGAIIYRSLAAAA
+3173 AGAVTYQPLAAAT
-3186 PSGVSLY
+3186 PSNISLY
-3193 ALEPPGHDVNRPDEP
+3193 ALEPPGHDINRPDEP
-3208 MLPMDELLSRCVEE
+3208 LLPMGELVDRCVEE
-3222 IKERI
+3222 IKKRI
-3227 TGPLVLYGHCMG
+3227 TGPIVLYGHCMG
-3239 GAMTVALAER
+3239 GAMTVALADR
-3249 LESEGIDFARL
+3249 LEAEGIDLVRVFV
-3260 FIGGHFPAPRL
+3260 GGHFPAPRL
-3271 PGRLADLL
+3271 PGKLVDLL
-3279 HRMFPIERRTSK
+3279 HRLFPMERRTSK
-3291 RAQLDFLR
+3291 RAALDFLR
-3299 AMGFFTDALTDEEQ
+3299 AMGFFADVLDEKEK
-3313 AFLMRVFFRDV
+3313 AFLMRVFLRDTQ
-3324 ENGEDY
+3324 EGEDY
-3330 YTARYRDGGAR
+3330 YTARYRDGGRR

-3351 GTADRATELYQERF
+3351 GAADRATELYEERF
-3365 REWEEFSDSVSLEL
+3365 REWGEFSDSVSLEV

-3389 HQAAELMDII
+3389 HQAAELADII
-3399 TSYHGR
+3399 TSYQGR
-3405 PDGRSGNEQA
+3405 QPDDRTGNEQA
-3415 RNDHM
+3415 GADHEGNDRV
-3420 ENGRAREERAGTP
+3420 GIP
-3433 PARTSQ
+3433 PGRTS
-3439 PSLRTFSLVA
+3439 PASLRTFFLVA
-3449 AGQIVSVIGTGLTT
+3449 AGQLLSVIGTGLTT

-3478 LFALTT
+3478 LFALTA

-3509 IMIFADTFAAVGT
+3509 IMIFADTFAALGT
-3522 LGLGAL
+3522 LGLGTL
-3528 YLFGHLELWH
+3528 LMFGRLELWH
-3538 IFVAVAIGS
+3538 IYTAVIIGA
-3547 CANAFQQPAYL
+3547 CANAFQQPAYM

-3571 RANGITQLGSAVST
+3571 RANGVTQIGGAVGT

-3594 LAAAIGLQGII
+3594 LAAAIGLPGII
-3605 LIDLVS
+3605 LIDLS
-3611 FLVAVTINLSIRFP
+3611 TFLIAVTITLAVRFP
-3625 DTLFVRKEEPFGKEL
+3625 DTLFLKREESFGKEL
-3640 IGGWR
+3640 LGGWS

-3655 IIGFTVVLNF
+3655 VIAFTAVLNF
-3665 MMGMVELLATPLALS
+3665 MFGMVELLVTPLTLS
-3680 LGDTSVLGMVLAA
+3680 LGDPSVLGVVLAA

-3703 LMAVTGGLRRRTTG
+3703 LMSVTGGLPRRTTG
-3717 ILGSFGLIGLSMVV
+3717 IIGSFVLIGMSMILI
-3731 MGLWPHPVFPALG
+3731 GLWPHPLFPALG
-3744 LFGIGLA
+3744 LFGMGLA
-3751 TAGVNTHWLSIV
+3751 TAVLNAHWLSIV

-3772 GRVIATTLMLS
+3772 GRVIATTLMFS

-3791 LLSGPLAEHVFEPLA
+3791 LSAGPLVEHVFEPLA
-3806 TSPGRGIALLM
+3806 ADPGRGIALLM
-3817 ITAGVCTMLLGLAAY
+3817 ITAGICAALLGLAAY

-3843 LPDVIPDAKI
+3843 LPDAIPDATI
-3853 ITDKDVL
+3853 ATDKDVL
-3860 QELADRQLVMKEGAT
+3860 QKLADRQLITEERAT

>member
-14 LEALRRERRLPARAD
+14 LEALRRKRGLSTGGGR
-29 GIPRREPSERAPMSF
+29 ISRREPSPRAPMSF
-44 SQQRLWYLDRMLPG
+44 FQQRLWYLDRMLPG
-58 ASLYLVP
+58 ASLYLLP

-71 GPLDHEALVKA
+71 GALDHQALVQA

-105 QLIAADLRL
+105 QLIAENLRL
-114 DLPVVDCDGEDE
+114 EVPVVDCADEAE
-126 LWSRLAA
+126 LWSRLAES
-133 LAVEPMDL
+133 AVEPMDL
-141 SRGPLLRGRLL
+141 TRGPLLRGRLL
-152 RRGPEEHVLLLTFHH
+152 RCGPEEHVLLLTFHH
-167 AVADD
+167 AVADA
-172 WSLEVF
+172 WSFEVF
-178 NRELG
+178 DRELG

-189 HAGRPVELPEPAI
+189 RARRPVELPEPPI

-207 AIWQREWSAGPE
+207 AIWQREWLAGPE
-219 YDAQLSHWR
+219 YDAQLSYWR
-228 RALEGAPQ
+228 QALEGAPQ

-247 PAQSFEGRSLP
+247 PAQSFRGRSLP
-258 FRVEGPAEDFHVFC
+258 FRVEGRAEEFHALC
-272 RALGATP
+272 RGLGATP

-330 VSGNPSFAAVVAR
+330 VSGNPTFAAVVER
-343 VREAM
+343 VRAAM

-374 SPLFQMMFI
+374 SPLFQMMFL

-390 RPDLDELTVTPV
+390 RPDLDGLTVTPV
-402 QVPCETS
+402 EVPGETS

-422 GIEGSVE
+422 GIEGFVE

-437 ASIRALTRHFGTLL
+437 NSIRRLTRHFSTLL
-451 AAAVADAATPVWE
+451 AGAVADATTPVWE
-464 LPILSPVERERILVG
+464 LPILPPAEREQILVE
-479 WNQTDQPIGENLVH
+479 WNRTHQPLGDDLVH
-493 RMFTLR
+493 QMFTAR
-499 ARAVPDAVAVVD
+499 ARSAPDDVAVVD
-511 EGGELTYRELDAA
+511 GNGELTYRELDAA
-524 SDEWARALQAL
+524 SDGWARALREL
-535 GVGRGSLVGI
+535 GVGRGGLVGI
-545 CLERSVEFAVAFL
+545 CLERSAEFAVAFL

-574 PKDRLAFVLD
+574 PRDRLAFVLD
-584 DTQAALL
+584 DTRAGLL

-599 RFAGSPARVVEVE
+599 RFAGSPATVVEVE
-612 TLDGSGAPPLRESGT
+612 TLADPGTPPLEESGI
-627 GHDDLAYVIYTSGS
+627 GPEDLAYVIYTSGS

-646 GVMVTHRGLANY
+646 GVMVTHRGIANY
-658 AAWARDEYAP
+658 ATWACREYDP
-668 VGGAPVHSSVGF
+668 IGGAPVHSSVGF
-680 DLTVTSMLVPLLAGG
+680 DLTVTSLLVPLLAGG
-695 TVHLLPEGVGAEGL
+695 TVHLLPEGAGAEGL
-709 GEALLAR
+709 GEALRTR
-716 RAPYGLTKIT
+716 RAAYGLTKIT
-726 PAHLEVVAHQ
+726 PAHLEIVAHQ
-736 LPPHEAA
+736 LAPDEAG
-743 GRTRSFVIGGESLLA
+743 GRTGSFVIGGENLLA

-764 RRHAPETRLINEYGP
+764 RRHAPDTRLINEYGP
-779 TETTVGCATYEVSER
+779 TEATVGCVTYEVSER
-794 SPVTGA
+794 TPTTGA
-800 VPIGRPIANTR
+800 VPIGRPIANTE
-811 LYVLDPLL
+811 LYVLDPRL
-819 NPVPVGVAGELH
+819 NPVPVGVAGELY

-853 PDPFSTSGGERMY
+853 PNPFSASGGERMY

-871 VRYRADGNLEYLGRQ
+871 VRYRADGNLEYLGRE

-899 GEIEAVMTRLPAVAE
+899 GEIEAALTRLPAVAD
-914 VAVTLREDTP
+914 VAVALREDTP
-924 GDRRLVAYVVESG
+924 GDRRLVGYIMRSG
-937 DGDQG
+937 DGDHG
-942 GAGALREALR
+942 DAGALREALG
-952 AELPDYMV
+952 AELPDYMI
-960 PSAFVVLDALPL
+960 PSAFVFLDALPL

-983 PAPSSGPVP
+983 PAPSSGPAVVA
-992 EPARDNEMEGDVE
+992 ARGGDVE
-1005 GIVAGVWRTLLGRD
+1005 DTVAGVWRTLLGRD

-1039 VHGRLV
+1039 VHGKLV

-1064 SLADFLVAGDPARA
+1064 SLADFLTAGEPAKP

-1088 GGAIAVIGMAC
+1088 GGAIAIVGMAC

-1113 IDDGVEAVQSF
+1113 IDEGVEAVRSF

-1150 LADIDRFDAGFF
+1150 LDDIDRFDAGFF
-1162 DLTPR
+1162 DFTPR

-1188 YAGYDPHRYSGQI
+1188 YAGYDPHRYPGQI

-1208 RSTYLTDNLLQAPE
+1208 SSTYLTDNLLHAPE
-1222 VVRAVGEYQLML
+1222 IVRAVGEYQLML

-1268 IHLAGA
+1268 IHFAGA
-1274 SLRSGECDLALAG
+1274 SLLSGECDIALAG

-1382 AAAGVSPGTI
+1382 AVAGVSPGTI
-1392 DYIETHGT
+1392 GYIETHGT

-1409 VAALAQVYGREETSR
+1409 VAALAQVYGREEEDASR

-1460 ASLNFSAPNPRIDFD
+1460 ASLNFSAPNPKIDFG

-1517 RIPPRD
+1517 RIPSRD
-1523 TADDPELLVLSA
+1523 AADDPELLVLSA
-1535 RTPSALDAVTERL
+1535 GTPTALDTMTERL

-1584 RKAAVEILTAK
+1584 RKAAVEILTSK
-1595 DPQRLRSGTARRTR
+1595 DAQRLRSGTVRRTR

-1629 YRREGVFRATVDL
+1629 YLREGVFRATVDL

-1654 LRDVLYAGDGSTL
+1654 LRDVLYTGDGSTL

-1695 AAMAGHSI
+1695 DAMAGHSI

-1723 VSARGRLVQ
+1723 VGARGRLVQ

-1765 ALCVVAGPHAAV
+1765 ALCVVAGPHPAV
-1777 AAVEERLSR
+1777 AAVEERLLR

-1835 WVTAEEATDPAFWAR
+1835 WVTDEEATDPAYWVR

-1882 TFLRNRDAGRPDRRE
+1882 TFLRNKDGDRPDRRE
-1897 EGGPETP
+1897 EGGPKTP
-1904 ANAVVTLM
+1904 ANAIVTLM
-1912 RHLADD
+1912 RHPADD
-1918 TDDLAHVL
+1918 TDDLAHML

-1941 ARLPEG
+1941 ARFPEG
-1947 GPRVPLPTYPFERRR
+1947 GPRVPLPTYPFERKR

-1968 GMPAQPA
+1968 GMPAQPV
-1975 EEPAGDLSPLSSP
+1975 EEAVDGPSPDSPLSSP
-1988 EVAAGDATRARVAA
+1988 ELAPGDTTRARVAA
-2002 VWEELFGIT
+2002 VWEEILGIT

-2040 GVEIPIEA
+2040 GEEIPIEA

-2054 VARLAASL
+2054 VARLAAAL
-2062 PESGTVTEER
+2062 PQSGTVTGER
-2072 PESVTK
+2072 PEGALG
-2078 EPPEKPDDGEHP
+2078 EPLGEAPEEA
-2090 ESVTKE
+2090 
-2096 PPGEVTEEPPGKAD
+2096 PGEPD

-2119 QRRIWFLDQMYPD
+2119 QRRLWFMDQMHPD
-2132 QRAYTIAVPL
+2132 QSAYTIAMTL

-2153 QAAVQEIVHRHEVL
+2153 HAAVQEIVHRHEVL
-2167 RTTFPV
+2167 RTTFPAPD
-2173 SGGEPVQLVAAP
+2173 GEPVQMVTAP

-2195 PDMTAAERVASE
+2195 PDVTAAEQAASE

-2221 LPTLL
+2221 QAALL
-2226 RVGPTHHVLSLNM
+2226 RVGRTHHALSLSM

-2248 MGIMARELGVLYNAF
+2248 LGVIARELGVLYNAF
-2263 AANRESPLGDLSLSY
+2263 AANRESPLGDLPLSY
-2278 GDYTRWQRER
+2278 GDYTRWQRQR
-2288 VEEVLEPELA
+2288 LTEVLEPDLA
-2298 YWTRQLAGAPP
+2298 YWRRQLADAPP

-2318 RPPMQTFDGAVS
+2318 RPPLQTFDGAVS
-2330 TRLLPLDLTDRLRG
+2330 ARLLSADLTDRLRG
-2344 LSREHGLTLYM
+2344 LSKEHGLTLYM
-2355 TLLGALQTLLYRYT
+2355 TLLGALQTLMYRYT

-2379 VAGRTRAEHE
+2379 VAGRTRSEHE

-2401 RTRLDGQMSFGELLP
+2401 RTRLDGRMSFGDLLP

-2422 LNAYACQ
+2422 LNAYARQ

-2464 EVLMDGLRVRRPDVN
+2464 ELRLDGLRTRRLPV
-2479 ADASQVDLGLY
+2479 DARAAQVDLALY
-2490 VYEVEGG
+2490 VYEVNDR
-2497 LDCHLKYN
+2497 LDCRLEYN

-2518 GHFETLLEAFAADPS
+2518 GHFEVLLEAFAADPS
-2533 IRLADVEFLTPAE
+2533 TRLADVEFLTPAE
-2546 RREQLVEWNVS
+2546 RHEQLVEWNAS

-2573 QADRTPEAIAITFDG
+2573 QADRTPEAVAVTFGG

-2605 RLRSLGVGP
+2605 RLRALGVGP

-2647 MYPRDRRTYILENSG
+2647 MYPRDRRAYILEHSG
-2662 AAVLIT
+2662 TAVLIT
-2668 QEGLLGDYGGYGG
+2668 QERLLGDYDGYSG
-2681 QTVLLDADIEQESA
+2681 QTVLLDADIELESA
-2695 DRPEVPAPASSLA
+2695 DRPVVPAPASSLA
-2708 YIIYTSG
+2708 YVLYTSG

-2723 AVPHSAAV
+2723 AVPHSTVV
-2731 NLLHSVGRAPGMK
+2731 NFLHSMGREPGLK
-2744 PSDTLVAVAS
+2744 PSDTLVAVTT

-2761 LDMFL
+2761 LEMFL
-2766 PLSVGAR
+2766 PLCAGAR
-2773 VVIATRDQAYDATRL
+2773 VVIASRDEAYDATLL
-2788 AALMAAENATFLQV
+2788 AALMAAENATFLQA

-2817 IPGLKAVTGGDALPA
+2817 AAGLKALAGGEALPA

-2851 TETTIYSTGA
+2851 TETTIWSTMA
-2861 RVHKDGGPIT
+2861 RVREDGGPIT
-2871 IGPPIANTQVYVLDP
+2871 IGHPIANTQVYVLDRE
-2886 AMRLL
+2886 MRLL
-2891 PVGAVG
+2891 PAGAVG
-2897 EIHIGGLGVTR
+2897 ELHIGGLGVAR

-2919 RFVPDPYGPVPGAR
+2919 RFVPDSYGPVPGAR
-2933 LYRSGDLGRFRP
+2933 LYRTGDLARFRP
-2945 DGTVEFVGRNDA
+2945 DGTVEFLGRNDA

-2971 ETQLLAHPTVR
+2971 ETQLLAHPAVR
-2982 DAVVVVREEDGAKE
+2982 DAVVVVREDGDAKE
-2996 IVAYLRPHPGQDPV
+2996 IVAYLRPHPGQNPV
-3010 DAGEWRTYLRRNLP
+3010 EAGEWRAYLRRDLP

-3044 KVNRQALPAPDRNRS
+3044 KVDRLALPAPDRTRS
-3059 FDDSGYVAPRTPLE
+3059 FDESGYVAPRTPLE
-3073 TALVTQ
+3073 MTLATQ

-3112 DLSAGV
+3112 DFSAGV
-3118 LDLFNNPTV
+3118 LDLFKNPTV
-3127 RSFAEHAG
+3127 RLFAEHAG
-3135 ERSTP
+3135 
-3140 ESGERST
+3140 GGST

-3155 PRAKGDSP
+3155 PRPKGDSP
-3163 LTIVCLPFAG
+3163 LTLVCLPFAG
-3173 AGAIIYRSLAAAA
+3173 AGAITYQSLAAAA
-3186 PSGVSLY
+3186 SGVSLY

-3208 MLPMDELLSRCVEE
+3208 MLPMDELVSRCVEE

-3239 GAMTVALAER
+3239 GAMTIALAER
-3249 LESEGIDFARL
+3249 LEAEGIDLVRIFV
-3260 FIGGHFPAPRL
+3260 GGHFPTPRL

-3279 HRMFPIERRTSK
+3279 YRMFPMERRTSK
-3291 RAQLDFLR
+3291 RATLDFLR
-3299 AMGFFTDALTDEEQ
+3299 AMGFFTEDLDEKER
-3313 AFLMRVFFRDV
+3313 AFLMRAFFQDTQ
-3324 ENGEDY
+3324 NGEDY
-3330 YTARYRDGGAR
+3330 YTARYQDGGAR

-3351 GTADRATELYQERF
+3351 GAADRATELYEERYK
-3365 REWEEFSDSVSLEL
+3365 EWEEFSDSVSLEV

-3389 HQAAELMDII
+3389 HQAAELVNII
-3399 TSYHGR
+3399 TSYQGRR

-3415 RNDHM
+3415 PDDHT
-3420 ENGRAREERAGTP
+3420 ENGRAGEVEAGTP
-3433 PARTSQ
+3433 PTRTSQ

-3449 AGQIVSVIGTGLTT
+3449 AGQLVSVVGTGLTT
-3463 FAMGLWVYQRSGSIS
+3463 FAMGLWVYQQSGSIS

-3489 PAVVLAPV
+3489 PAVVLAPI

-3509 IMIFADTFAAVGT
+3509 IMIFADTFAATGT

-3528 YLFGHLELWH
+3528 LMFGRLELWH
-3538 IFVAVAIGS
+3538 VFTAVTISA

-3571 RANGITQLGSAVST
+3571 RANGITQLGSAVGT

-3594 LAAAIGLQGII
+3594 LAAAIGLRGIL
-3605 LIDLVS
+3605 LIDLLS
-3611 FLVAVTINLSIRFP
+3611 FLFAVTINLIVRFP

-3680 LGDTSVLGMVLAA
+3680 LGDPSVLGMILAA

-3703 LMAVTGGLRRRTTG
+3703 LMAVTGGLPRRTTG
-3717 ILGSFGLIGLSMVV
+3717 IIGSYVLIGLSMVV

-3751 TAGVNTHWLSIV
+3751 TAVLNTHWLSIV

-3806 TSPGRGIALLM
+3806 TSPGRGIGLLM

-3832 RYRPVRLLEDD
+3832 RYRPVRFLEDD

-3860 QELADRQLVMKEGAT
+3860 QDLANRQLVMKERAT